1 LTSAFHA
8 NAPFGLNLSCFS
20 YMEPI
25 IASAIISGILCGA
38 AGGISTV
45 ATTELIAAY
54 KKLRGILQKKF
65 GQDSILLRSIG
76 SLEERP
82 ESKVKQDGVAEDI
95 AESGADKDAEII
107 KAAEALLAEIK
118 KQPGG
123 EKAVQTVIGGSGHIF
138 SQSGN
143 VTVTR

>member
-1 LTSAFHA
+1 
-8 NAPFGLNLSCFS
+8 
-20 YMEPI
+20 MEPV

-38 AGGISTV
+38 AGGVSTV

-54 KKLRGILQKKF
+54 RKLRGLLQKKF

-76 SLEERP
+76 NLEQRP

-95 AESGADKDAEII
+95 AESGADKDAELI

-123 EKAVQTVIGGSGHIF
+123 AEAVRSIVNQQVSGSGHIF
-138 SQSGN
+138 SGSGN